1 MRSHLF
7 DPTAGH
13 PRLSEAIELGR
24 EIYALYEAG
33 ADYGAL
39 LKQLGIVAGH
49 PIHGFA
55 ITKVDELQS
64 HYWLACLKAN
74 TGDDGI
80 SDLIFWP
87 GAYFGDGDDTRI
99 MSSSEILATALQSRE
114 FR

>member
-1 MRSHLF
+1 MLEMI
-7 DPTAGH
+7 DG
-13 PRLSEAIELGR
+13 LCG
-24 EIYALYEAG
+24 
-33 ADYGAL
+33 
-39 LKQLGIVAGH
+39 
-49 PIHGFA
+49 